1 MQSRYS
7 PQDVVRC
14 NMCKTSV
21 APVYCEVCHIHLCE
35 VCVGEHL
42 SDSSKAHNVV
52 RFRQYVT
59 TLKYPKCKRHSTKQC
74 ELHCEQ
80 CDNPICAKCI
90 SSKKHLGHIQVDIFQ
105 NLEDKKEV
113 LRKELQELEKSIS
126 PKYKEIASNISLQK
140 ADLSK
145 NSQKLTTAIKK
156 QGKVWHREIDTIIT
170 NLKSDVEEKE
180 SKQLVILKKQ
190 EEEITCTISEITQII
205 ADLKDLLGSKDVT
218 LVSEYKSRNA
228 EFRRLP
234 PKLKISLS
242 NFRPQKIHTDQLL
255 EQFGSLSE
263 LSLITEEQDYSMR
276 TQGAESSPQVSSLLD
291 VPRVITAIDTGYEYQ
306 YGVACLNDTNILTH
320 GNSNIMKLYNLHGE
334 LVRSIQ
340 TESRNHP
347 SDIAVTRNGDI
358 VYTDY
363 KNGTVNIVKDTRIK
377 TVIRL
382 ERWKPLNVCST
393 YSGDLLVVMN
403 SDDDKHTKVVR
414 YSGSTEKQTIQYDR
428 RKSRPLYSSGGLFST
443 KYICENRNLDICV
456 SDREAN
462 AVVVVN
468 QAGKLRFTYTGPPST
483 PNGSFSPLGITT
495 DSQSRIMIA
504 DWDNDCIHILEQ
516 DGQFLCYIDN
526 CHVLGPSGLSV
537 DSKDNLFV
545 ADDASKV
552 KKIQYYM

>member
-1 MQSRYS
+1 MDNPYS
-7 PQDVVRC
+7 TKD
-14 NMCKTSV
+14 V
-21 APVYCEVCHIHLCE
+21 APCSLCQIPEASMYCEVCHIHLCKA
-35 VCVGEHL
+35 CKGEHL
-42 SDSSKAHNVV
+42 SDSSKEHRVV
-52 RFRQYVT
+52 PVKQCRT
-59 TLKYPKCKRHSTKQC
+59 TLNYPLCRKHPIYKCRH
-74 ELHCEQ
+74 HCEQ
-80 CDNPICAKCI
+80 CDTAICKKCI
-90 SSKKHLGHIQVDIFQ
+90 RKHSGHKLVEILQ
-105 NLEDKKEV
+105 NSEDKEEG
-113 LRKELQELEKSIS
+113 LQTELQESEKSIH
-126 PKYKEIASNISLQK
+126 PKYEEIASNISVQID
-140 ADLSK
+140 DLIK
-145 NSQKLTTAIKK
+145 NSKILKTAIKQ
-156 QGKVWHREIDTIIT
+156 QGKVWQKEIEAIIT
-170 NLKSDVEEKE
+170 NLKTDVGGNE
-180 SKQLVILKKQ
+180 SRHIVILNKQ
-190 EEEITCTISEITQII
+190 EDEIIRTISEITQII
-205 ADLKDLLGSKDVT
+205 ADLMKLLDFKDDS
-218 LVSEYKSRNA
+218 KSRNA
-228 EFRRLP
+228 ELRKRP
-234 PKLKISLS
+234 PDPKLSLS
-242 NFRPQKIHTDQLL
+242 NLKPQEIDKDQLID
-255 EQFGSLSE
+255 QSS
-263 LSLITEEQDYSMR
+263 SQSEQDNNVP
-276 TQGAESSPQVSSLLD
+276 TQGAESSPTDRSLLD
-291 VPRVITAIDTGYEYQ
+291 VPRIITAIDTGYEYQ
-306 YGVACLNDTNILTH
+306 YGVACLNDTEILTH
-320 GNSNIMKLYNLHGE
+320 GNNNIIKLYNLHGE

-363 KNGTVNIVKDTRIK
+363 KNGTVNIVKDTRIE

-483 PNGSFSPLGITT
+483 PKESFSPLGITT

-504 DWDNDCIHILEQ
+504 DWDNDCIHILDQ
-516 DGQFLCYIDN
+516 DGQFIRYIDN
-526 CHVLGPSGLSV
+526 CHVLGPSGLCV
-537 DSKDNLFV
+537 DSRDNLFV